1 MSRVNITDGDL
12 PTGVVSHADVASLQ
26 RELNKNGANLVVDGV
41 YGNKTDAAYNQYF
54 GSSSGSGSGG
64 SSGRSSGGSSGG
76 ASGGNTRHPSGYD
89 GPVVKGAD
97 GHSYT
102 EYGALLR
109 EDGFFYPAGAKISP
123 NGMYFDIGN
132 GWQFAKYGLAFDGGG
147 NVLGYTP
154 NSMTY
159 AAPGTRVSGFEGAY
173 ARSSG
178 VSPDDGNEDGGA
190 DAEEGLSLWEQYYD
204 EQRRKHEEELYAGYG
219 L

>member
-1 MSRVNITDGDL
+1 MGRENYHTSTQTPPAGIDSRE
-12 PTGVVSHADVASLQ
+12 DVIKLQ
-26 RELNKNGANLVVDGV
+26 QELNKKGANLVVDGL
-41 YGNKTDAAYNQYF
+41 YGNKTDAAYEQI

-76 ASGGNTRHPSGYD
+76 YGQHQSGYVGPIVSGQD
-89 GPVVKGAD
+89 GN
-97 GHSYT
+97 SYT

-109 EDGFFYPAGAKISP
+109 EDGFFYPTGAKISP

-173 ARSSG
+173 SRSSG
-178 VSPDDGNEDGGA
+178 SSSGGA
-190 DAEEGLSLWEQYYD
+190 NAENGTDSEQEEELSIWEKFYD
-204 EQRRKHEEELYAGYG
+204 EQLKKNEEELYTGYG
-219 L
+219 Q

>member
-1 MSRVNITDGDL
+1 MGQNYYYTSGQTPPAGIDSRE
-12 PTGVVSHADVASLQ
+12 DVANLQ
-26 RELNKNGANLVVDGV
+26 RELNKNGANLVVDGI
-41 YGNKTDAAYNQYF
+41 YGDKTNAAYNQYF
-54 GSSSGSGSGG
+54 NSSSGSGSGG

-76 ASGGNTRHPSGYD
+76 ASGGNTRHPSGYVGPIVTGRD
-89 GPVVKGAD
+89 GN
-97 GHSYT
+97 SYT

-132 GWQFAKYGLAFDGGG
+132 GWQFAKYGVAFDGGG
-147 NVLGYTP
+147 HVLGYTP

-159 AAPGTRVSGFEGAY
+159 AAPGTRVSGFEDAY

-178 VSPDDGNEDGGA
+178 GGNTDGGT
-190 DAEEGLSLWEQYYD
+190 DSEEEEELSLWEQYYD
-204 EQRRKHEEELYAGYG
+204 EQRRKNEEELYAGYG

>member
-1 MSRVNITDGDL
+1 MSVNITDSQL

-26 RELNKNGANLVVDGV
+26 KQLNAMGANLAEDGI
-41 YGNKTDAAYNQYF
+41 YGPKTQAAYDKYYT
-54 GSSSGSGSGG
+54 SGSGSGG

-76 ASGGNTRHPSGYD
+76 YGQHQSGYVGPIVSGQD
-89 GPVVKGAD
+89 GN
-97 GHSYT
+97 SYT

-109 EDGFFYPAGAKISP
+109 EDGFFYPEGAKISP

-173 ARSSG
+173 SRSSG
-178 VSPDDGNEDGGA
+178 SSSGGA
-190 DAEEGLSLWEQYYD
+190 NAENGTDSEQEEELSIWEKFYD
-204 EQRRKHEEELYAGYG
+204 EQLKKNEEELYTGYG
-219 L
+219 Q